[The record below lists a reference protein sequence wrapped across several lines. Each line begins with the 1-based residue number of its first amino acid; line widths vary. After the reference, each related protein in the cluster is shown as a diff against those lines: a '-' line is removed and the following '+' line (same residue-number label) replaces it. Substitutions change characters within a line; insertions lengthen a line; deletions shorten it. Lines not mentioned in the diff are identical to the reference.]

1 MYAPFSYLQQSV
13 VGSAPAVLPDITG
26 GTVNTF
32 TSGGITYRSHKFTGD
47 GTLVVNSLGTLSTV
61 QLLVVAGGGAGG
73 FGNTSGGGGAG
84 GYILSSSYSLTVGTI
99 NVRVGA
105 GGAANTNQF
114 GTGSPGNLSGFFNVT
129 ASGGGGG
136 AGDGVT
142 IALGAGGSGGGNG
155 VNSSAS
161 PGAGIFGQGFSGSRG
176 ILAPPYPAG
185 GGGGANNAGGTGSYL
200 NAGGS
205 GSFNSLELG
214 TAQSYAGGGFGG
226 TQFDNNTFAI
236 FTSGSTGG
244 SGRGANRSYPNV
256 ATFPQSASAGL
267 TNLGGGGGGGAG
279 GSGEGSRNAGAGGSG
294 VVIVTYLYQ

>member
-1 MYAPFSYLQQSV
+1 MSIFTPFAFY
-13 VGSAPAVLPDITG
+13 GSQAVAPAALPDITG

-47 GTLVVNSLGTLSTV
+47 GTLVVTSLGNLSTA

-84 GYILSSSYSLTVGTI
+84 GYILSSSYALTTTTY
-99 NVRVGA
+99 NVKIGA
-105 GGAANTNQF
+105 GGAANTNNANS
-114 GTGSPGNLSGFFNVT
+114 GSPGNLSGFFNVT

-136 AGDGVT
+136 MADGANIT
-142 IALGAGGSGGGNG
+142 SLAGGSGGGAG
-155 VNSSAS
+155 VNY
-161 PGAGIFGQGFSGSRG
+161 PNTVGAGIFGQGFSGSRG
-176 ILAPPYPAG
+176 LLAPPYPAG
-185 GGGGANNAGGTGSYL
+185 GGGGANNAGGTGSYR

-226 TQFDNNTFAI
+226 SQFDNNTFAI

-244 SGRGANRSYPNV
+244 SGRGANRSYPSA
-256 ATFPQSASAGL
+256 ATFAQSSSAGL

-279 GSGEGSRNAGAGGSG
+279 DAGAGSRNGSPGGSG